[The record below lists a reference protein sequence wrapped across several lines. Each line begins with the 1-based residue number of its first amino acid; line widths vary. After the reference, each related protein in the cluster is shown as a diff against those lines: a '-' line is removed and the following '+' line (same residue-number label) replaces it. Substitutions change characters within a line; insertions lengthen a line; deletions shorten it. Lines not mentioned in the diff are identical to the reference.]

1 MKNSKR
7 LLALAVAAACGA
19 PMAAYATNGMN
30 LEGYGPIATGMGG
43 ASMAYDNGTAAMMNN
58 PATLGAMADGSR
70 LDVAVGV
77 LGPNVKATTNDGAA
91 SWSSGGDAY
100 LMPAVGY
107 AKKNGQLTWG
117 VGAFAQGGMGTEY
130 KNGGPG
136 GGFAAYDVMTGG
148 TPGGGLATVDPNA
161 VAGLLSTTEERSEV
175 GVMRVLV
182 PVAYEVN
189 DKFTVG
195 GSIDYVR
202 ASMDFKWLMPGS
214 QMFSMMGT
222 NLTGSMID
230 AMGAAFGP
238 PGSGVLFDLYGGYFD
253 ASDNSDYSGQMTG
266 DGFSGK
272 LGFTY
277 KVNPQLSIGGVYHPK
292 TNISDLSGNANIS
305 MALTGDQGYL
315 SGGAPN
321 STPMDAVM
329 TLSGKIK
336 IIGFEWPE
344 TYGFGFSYQANDK
357 WFIAGD
363 VKAIMWSGVMK
374 DFKMSFTADNTASN
388 GDFAGLTMDASLP
401 MNWKDQTVVQLGA
414 SYKATDALIV
424 RFGTNMGTAVVPD
437 DTLHYLFPA
446 TVENHYT
453 AGFGYSINNAS
464 SVDFSMTYAP
474 EVKVTNPAGFNVTHS
489 QTNWQLMYSHRF

>member
-58 PATLGAMADGSR
+58 PATLGSMPEGGR

-77 LGPNVKATTNDGAA
+77 LGPNITAATNDG
-91 SWSSGGDAY
+91 SMKWKSGGDSY

-107 AKKNGQLTWG
+107 AKKTGQMTWG

-136 GGFAAYDVMTGG
+136 GAFAADGVVN
-148 TPGGGLATVDPNA
+148 ADDANA
-161 VAGLLSTTEERSEV
+161 VGATLMGTEERSEV
-175 GVMRVLV
+175 GVMRILV
-182 PVAYEVN
+182 PLAYEVN
-189 DKFTVG
+189 DRFTVG

-202 ASMDFKWLMPGS
+202 ATMDFKWLMPGG
-214 QMFSMMGT
+214 QMASFIGSGNISGTMVDGLMDMMGPG
-222 NLTGSMID
+222 TGPTD
-230 AMGAAFGP
+230 
-238 PGSGVLFDLYGGYFD
+238 PGIVGFHAGYFD
-253 ASDNSDYSGQMTG
+253 ASDKSDFDGKMTG

-277 KVNPQLSIGGVYHPK
+277 TVNPQLSIGGVYHPK
-292 TNISDLSGNANIS
+292 TDISDLSGSAS
-305 MALTGDQGYL
+305 VSLAVSVDVTGDT
-315 SGGAPN
+315 
-321 STPMDAVM
+321 TPEQDIVM
-329 TLSGKIK
+329 TVPGKIK
-336 IIGFEWPE
+336 IVGFEWPE
-344 TYGFGFSYQANDK
+344 TYGLGFAYQANDR

-363 VKAIMWSGVMK
+363 VKVIAWSGVMK
-374 DFKMSFTADNTASN
+374 NFKMVFTAADGSVMN
-388 GDFAGLTMDASLP
+388 ASLP

-414 SYKATDALIV
+414 SYKATDALTV
-424 RFGTNMGTAVVPD
+424 RFGTNMGTAVVPKEN
-437 DTLHYLFPA
+437 LHYLFPA

-453 AGFGYSINNAS
+453 AGFGYAINKAS
-464 SVDFSMTYAP
+464 SVDFSLTHAP
-474 EVKVTNPAGFNVTHS
+474 EVKVTNPEGFNVTHS